1 MFMTEAQENDK
12 LAQVA
17 RKMEPG
23 GRLLRV
29 WPLAGG
35 VSAQMTALEI
45 ERADGRPQ
53 KMIVRLHGEIDRKN
67 NPQIAADEFR
77 LLQLLRSTGLPVPEP
92 YYLDQS
98 CEIFSIPYVVIEY
111 IEGKTELTSEN
122 VPDLIDQFTTCLSN
136 IHRVDCAKLD
146 VSFLPPAERRYDR
159 LLSERPANLDA
170 SLDEGQVR
178 DVLEAI
184 WPLPRRNALAL
195 LHGDYWPG
203 NILWR
208 EGQLVAI
215 IDWEDAVLGDPLA
228 DLANSRVELMWA
240 YGSDAMRQFTRQY
253 QSMNAIDF
261 TNLPY
266 WDLCAALRKTS
277 QISSWGLDDAL
288 EKTMREGLRLF
299 IDQAFER
306 LSVS

>member
-1 MFMTEAQENDK
+1 
-12 LAQVA
+12 
-17 RKMEPG
+17 
-23 GRLLRV
+23 
-29 WPLAGG
+29 
-35 VSAQMTALEI
+35 
-45 ERADGRPQ
+45 
-53 KMIVRLHGEIDRKN
+53 
-67 NPQIAADEFR
+67 
-77 LLQLLRSTGLPVPEP
+77 LRSAGLPVPEP

-98 CEIFSIPYVVIEY
+98 CDIFSIPYVVIEY
-111 IEGKTELTSEN
+111 IEGKTEFTSEN
-122 VPDLIDQFTTCLSN
+122 VPDLIDQFTIYLSR
-136 IHRVDCAKLD
+136 IHQVNCAKLD

-178 DVLEAI
+178 DVLEAA
-184 WPLPRRNALAL
+184 WPLLRRNALAL

-208 EGQLVAI
+208 DGQLAAI

-228 DLANSRVELMWA
+228 DLANSRIEVLWTF
-240 YGSDAMRQFTRQY
+240 GSDAMQQFTRQY
-253 QSMNAIDF
+253 QFRILRSAQNDMRGAMNAIDF

-277 QISSWGLDDAL
+277 QIFSWNLDDAL

-299 IDQAFER
+299 IDQAFDR
-306 LSVS
+306 LSAS